1 MNLSFRHKFLS
12 YCVCSII
19 RVGHKMSEMTVEKY
33 EFKADMKQLLHIII
47 HSLYT
52 HPEIFL
58 RELISNASDAL
69 NKLRILR
76 LTNSNIISPDE
87 ELKIIIELD
96 RDNHIFSI
104 EDTGIGMTKD
114 DLIYQLGTIASSG
127 TLNFIQKLKEQK
139 GQIDFNLIGQFG
151 VGFYSVFMVTD
162 EVTIETLYA
171 EEGSKA
177 WKWVSTG
184 TEDFTISPS
193 DRKKRGTKI
202 SFKLKDEFKEF
213 AEEWKVKDIL
223 NKYSNFVDFPIYIGN
238 ERVNKVEAL
247 WHKKK
252 EDVSDEELFEFYKF
266 ITGDYAKPLGH
277 LFLNIEGNVNFK
289 AILFIPETP
298 PNTFFGDLRE
308 KTVHLYSNKV
318 FIRDDDKEILPEYL
332 RFVKGVVDTEDLP
345 LNVSREVTQSSPVM
359 AKIRNILTSRIL
371 GLLEDWA
378 EKDKDKYYKF
388 YKNFG
393 SIFKTGINTDFSNK
407 NRIIELL
414 RFDSSALPRG
424 EMTSLKEY
432 VERMKPGQNEIY
444 YISGAHIDIVEKNP
458 NLEYFKKHNIEVLYL
473 TDTIDIFTIPYIREY
488 NGKKLKSIEKADIKI
503 EATDETKTKISEEQK
518 NQLIERF
525 KQVLA
530 DKIENVLPSA
540 RLVDS
545 PVTLVVG
552 EQGLD
557 PQLEKIMQVMDKD
570 FTVSKRIL
578 EINLSHPIILNLS
591 KQLENNNTEIVD
603 NAINQ
608 LYEGALLIE
617 GYMKNPV
624 EFVRRMN
631 LFIEKATEN

>member
-1 MNLSFRHKFLS
+1 
-12 YCVCSII
+12 
-19 RVGHKMSEMTVEKY
+19 MSNQSVEKY
-33 EFKADMKQLLHIII
+33 EFKADMKQLLHIIV

-69 NKLRILR
+69 NKLRIFR
-76 LTNSNIISPDE
+76 LTNSDIISPEE
-87 ELKIIIELD
+87 ELKITIQLD
-96 RDNHIFSI
+96 KENSTFSI

-139 GQIDFNLIGQFG
+139 GQPDVNLIGQFG

-171 EEGSKA
+171 ESGSTA
-177 WKWVSTG
+177 WKWVSNG
-184 TEDFTISPS
+184 TEDFSISPS
-193 DRKKRGTKI
+193 DRNKRGTKI
-202 SFKLKDEFKEF
+202 SFKFKEEYKEF
-213 AEEWKVKDIL
+213 AEEWKIKEIL

-252 EDVSDEELFEFYKF
+252 EEVSDEELFEFYKF
-266 ITGDYAKPLGH
+266 IAGDYQQPLGH

-289 AILFIPETP
+289 AILFIPQTP
-298 PNTFFGDLRE
+298 PNTLFGDLRD
-308 KTVHLYSNKV
+308 KTLHLYSNKV
-318 FIRDDDKEILPEYL
+318 FIRDDDKDILPEYL
-332 RFVKGVVDTEDLP
+332 RFVKGVVDSEDIP
-345 LNVSREVTQSSPVM
+345 LNVSREVAQSSPAM
-359 AKIRNILTSRIL
+359 AKIRNVLTTRIL
-371 GLLEDWA
+371 NLLEEWA
-378 EKDKDKYYKF
+378 QNDKEKYYKF

-414 RFDSSALPRG
+414 RFETSSLPRG

-432 VERMKPGQNEIY
+432 VSRMKPDQREIY
-444 YISGAHIDIVEKNP
+444 YISGPHLDIVEKNP
-458 NLEYFKKHNIEVLYL
+458 NLEYFKKNNIEVLFL
-473 TDTIDIFTIPYIREY
+473 TDTIDIFTIPYVREY
-488 NGKKLKSIEKADIKI
+488 EGKALKSIEKADIKI
-503 EATDETKTKISEEQK
+503 ESNSNDETKISQEQK
-518 NQLIERF
+518 DKLIAKF
-525 KQVLA
+525 KQVLG
-530 DKIENVLPSA
+530 DKVENVVPSS

-557 PQLEKIMQVMDKD
+557 PQLEKMMQVLDKD

-578 EINLSHPIILNLS
+578 EINLSHPIINNLLR
-591 KQLENNNTEIVD
+591 KLENGNEALVND
-603 NAINQ
+603 AIHQ

-624 EFVRRMN
+624 DFVKRMN
-631 LFIEKATEN
+631 RFIEEATKI

>member
-1 MNLSFRHKFLS
+1 MLKKLG
-12 YCVCSII
+12 C
-19 RVGHKMSEMTVEKY
+19 GMSNQTTEKY

-69 NKLRILR
+69 NKLRIFR
-76 LTNSNIISPDE
+76 LTNSDIISPEE
-87 ELKIIIELD
+87 ELKITIELD
-96 RDNHIFSI
+96 KDNKVFSI

-139 GQIDFNLIGQFG
+139 SQVDVNLIGQFG

-171 EEGSKA
+171 EKGSA
-177 WKWVSTG
+177 GWKWVSNG

-193 DRKKRGTKI
+193 DRSKRGTKI
-202 SFKLKDEFKEF
+202 SFKLKEEYKEF
-213 AEEWKVKDIL
+213 AEEWKIKDIL
-223 NKYSNFVDFPIYIGN
+223 NKYSNFVDFPIYLGN

-252 EDVSDEELFEFYKF
+252 EEVSEEELFEFYKF
-266 ITGDYAKPLGH
+266 IAGDYQQPLGE

-289 AILFIPETP
+289 AILFIPQTQ
-298 PNTFFGDLRE
+298 PNMLFGDLRD
-308 KTVHLYSNKV
+308 KTLHLYSNKV

-332 RFVKGVVDTEDLP
+332 RFVKGVVDSEDIP
-345 LNVSREVTQSSPVM
+345 LNVSREVAQSSPAM
-359 AKIRNILTSRIL
+359 AKIRNVLTTKILN
-371 GLLEDWA
+371 LLEEWA
-378 EKDKDKYYKF
+378 EKDKEKYYKF

-393 SIFKTGINTDFSNK
+393 SIFKTGINTDFTNK

-414 RFDSSALPRG
+414 RFETSALPRG

-432 VERMKPGQNEIY
+432 VSRMKPDQTEIY
-444 YISGAHIDIVEKNP
+444 YISGSHLDIVEKNP
-458 NLEYFKKHNIEVLYL
+458 NLEYFKKNNIEVLFL

-488 NGKKLKSIEKADIKI
+488 EGKTLKSIEKADIKI
-503 EATDETKTKISEEQK
+503 EINTQSEAKISEEQK
-518 NQLIERF
+518 EKLIEKF
-525 KQVLA
+525 KKVLG
-530 DKIENVLPSA
+530 DKVENVVPSV

-545 PVTLVVG
+545 PATLVVG

-557 PQLEKIMQVMDKD
+557 PQLEKMMQVIDKD

-578 EINLSHPIILNLS
+578 EINFLHPIINNLLQ
-591 KQLENNNTEIVD
+591 KLENGDEEIVED
-603 NAINQ
+603 AINQ

-624 EFVRRMN
+624 DFVKRMN
-631 LFIEKATEN
+631 RFIEEATKN

>member
-1 MNLSFRHKFLS
+1 MAEQHEER
-12 YCVCSII
+12 
-19 RVGHKMSEMTVEKY
+19 Y
-33 EFKADMKQLLHIII
+33 EFKADMKQLLHLII

-76 LTNSNIISPDE
+76 LTNSNIISPEE
-87 ELKIIIELD
+87 ELKITISLD
-96 RDNHIFSI
+96 KDNQTFTI
-104 EDTGIGMTKD
+104 EDSGIGMTKD

-127 TLNFIQKLKEQK
+127 TLNFIQKLKEQQGK
-139 GQIDFNLIGQFG
+139 VDFNLIGQFG

-171 EEGSKA
+171 EQGSTA
-177 WKWVSTG
+177 WRWVSRG

-193 DRKKRGTKI
+193 SRDKRGTKI
-202 SFKLKDEFKEF
+202 TFKLKDEFKEF
-213 AEEWKVKDIL
+213 AQEWKIKDIL
-223 NKYSNFVDFPIYIGN
+223 NKYSNFVDFPIYIAN

-252 EDVSDEELFEFYKF
+252 EEVSEDELFEFYKF

-289 AILFIPETP
+289 SILFIPSTP
-298 PNTFFGDLRE
+298 PNTIFGDLRE
-308 KTVHLYSNKV
+308 KTIHLYANKV

-332 RFVKGVVDTEDLP
+332 RFVRGVLDTEDLP

-359 AKIRNILTSRIL
+359 AKIRNILIGKIL

-378 EKDKDKYYKF
+378 SNDKELYLKF

-393 SIFKTGINTDFSNK
+393 SIFKTGINTDYTHK
-407 NRIIELL
+407 DRIIELL
-414 RFDSSALPRG
+414 RFESSSVAKG
-424 EMTSLKEY
+424 EMTSLAEY
-432 VERMKPGQNEIY
+432 LSRMKPEQNEIY
-444 YISGAHIDIVEKNP
+444 YISGSHIDIIEKNP
-458 NLEYFKKHNIEVLYL
+458 NLEYFRKNNIEVLYL
-473 TDTIDIFTIPYIREY
+473 TDTVDIFTIPYIREY
-488 NGKKLKSIEKADIKI
+488 KGKQLKSIEKADIKI
-503 EATDETKTKISEEQK
+503 ESSSENQSDISEEQK
-518 NQLIERF
+518 NKLIERF
-525 KQVLA
+525 KEVLK
-530 DKIENVLPSA
+530 DKVENVVPSA
-540 RLVDS
+540 RLVSS

-578 EINLSHPIILNLS
+578 EINLSHPIMRNLV
-591 KQLENNNTEIVD
+591 QNMEHNNTELVD

-617 GYMKNPV
+617 GYMKNPA
-624 EFVRRMN
+624 EFVQRMN
-631 LFIEKATEN
+631 LFIEKATENLK

>member
-1 MNLSFRHKFLS
+1 MLEKLGWR
-12 YCVCSII
+12 
-19 RVGHKMSEMTVEKY
+19 MSNQTAEKY

-69 NKLRILR
+69 NKLRIMR
-76 LTNSNIISPDE
+76 LTNSDIISPEE
-87 ELKIIIELD
+87 ELKITIELD
-96 RDNHIFSI
+96 KENKVFSI

-127 TLNFIQKLKEQK
+127 TLNFIQRLKEQK
-139 GQIDFNLIGQFG
+139 GQVDVNLIGQFG

-171 EEGSKA
+171 ESGSTT
-177 WKWVSTG
+177 WEWVSNG
-184 TEDFTISPS
+184 TEDFRISPS
-193 DRKKRGTKI
+193 NRNKRGTKI
-202 SFKLKDEFKEF
+202 SFKLKDDYKEF
-213 AEEWKVKDIL
+213 AEEWKIKEIL
-223 NKYSNFVDFPIYIGN
+223 NKYSNFVDFPIYVGS
-238 ERVNKVEAL
+238 ERVNKVEAI

-252 EDVSDEELFEFYKF
+252 EEVSEAELFEFYKF
-266 ITGDYAKPLGH
+266 IAGDYQPPLGH

-289 AILFIPETP
+289 SIIFIPQTQ
-298 PNTFFGDLRE
+298 PNMLFGDLRD

-332 RFVKGVVDTEDLP
+332 RFVKGVVDTEDIP
-345 LNVSREVTQSSPVM
+345 LNVSREVAQSSPAM
-359 AKIRNILTSRIL
+359 AKIRNVLTGRIL
-371 GLLEDWA
+371 NLLEDWA
-378 EKDKDKYYKF
+378 ENDKEKYYKF

-393 SIFKTGINTDFSNK
+393 SILKTGINTDFSNK

-414 RFDSSALPRG
+414 RFETSALPRG

-432 VERMKPGQNEIY
+432 VSRMKAEQTEIY
-444 YISGAHIDIVEKNP
+444 YISGSHLDIVEKNP
-458 NLEYFKKHNIEVLYL
+458 NLEYFKKNNIEVLYL

-488 NGKKLKSIEKADIKI
+488 EGKALKSIEKADIKI
-503 EATDETKTKISEEQK
+503 ESNSQNEVQLSQEQK
-518 NQLIERF
+518 DKLIAKF
-525 KQVLA
+525 KQVLG
-530 DKIENVLPSA
+530 DKVENVVSSS
-540 RLVDS
+540 RLIDS

-557 PQLEKIMQVMDKD
+557 PQLEKMMQVIDKD

-578 EINLSHPIILNLS
+578 EINLSHPIINNLLH
-591 KQLENNNTEIVD
+591 KLENGNEEIVEE
-603 NAINQ
+603 AMHQ

-624 EFVRRMN
+624 DFVKRMN
-631 LFIEKATEN
+631 RFIEEATKI